1 MTDEPQVRDER
12 TRSPRRGMCAAVL
25 SLEAITLGLTTPV
38 MITIAD
44 VSAGTAVAVGVG
56 LAVVCLLL
64 AGMLRAEWAYALGWA
79 VQAAAIGLGFVI
91 PLMFVLGGIFALL
104 WGSAYFL
111 GLKIERER
119 AEAFAA
125 YDETAVDSED

>member
-1 MTDEPQVRDER
+1 MSDVDPER

-38 MITIAD
+38 MISVAD
-44 VSAGTAVAVGVG
+44 VPAGTAVAVGVG

-64 AGMLRAEWAYALGWA
+64 AGMLRAEWAYVLGWV
-79 VQAAAIGLGFVI
+79 VQVFAIALGFVI

-104 WGSAYFL
+104 WGSAYLL
-111 GLKIERER
+111 GRRIERER

-125 YDETAVDSED
+125 YDAADTSGES

>member
-1 MTDEPQVRDER
+1 MSDER

-44 VSAGTAVAVGVG
+44 VSTGTAVAVGVG

-79 VQAAAIGLGFVI
+79 VQVAAVALGFVI

-111 GLKIERER
+111 GRRIERER

-125 YDETAVDSED
+125 YDETDPQTAASED

>member
-1 MTDEPQVRDER
+1 MTDER

-38 MITIAD
+38 LITIAD
-44 VSAGTAVAVGVG
+44 VAAGTAVAVGVG

-64 AGMLRAEWAYALGWA
+64 AGMLRAEWAYQLGWA
-79 VQAAAIGLGFVI
+79 VQVAAIALGFVI
-91 PLMFVLGGIFALL
+91 PLMFLLGGIFALL

-111 GLKIERER
+111 GRKIERER

-125 YDETAVDSED
+125 YDETADSEG

>member
-1 MTDEPQVRDER
+1 MSAAVDPER

-25 SLEAITLGLTTPV
+25 SLEAVTLGLTTPV
-38 MITIAD
+38 MISIAGVD
-44 VSAGTAVAVGVG
+44 TSTALWIGLGLTVA
-56 LAVVCLLL
+56 CLLL
-64 AGMLRAEWAYALGWA
+64 AGLLRAEWAYSVGW
-79 VQAAAIGLGFVI
+79 VIQGAAIGLGFVI

-111 GLKIERER
+111 GRKIERER

-125 YDETAVDSED
+125 YDAGTPPSPEG

>member
-1 MTDEPQVRDER
+1 MSDEPQVPDER
-12 TRSPRRGMCAAVL
+12 SRSPRRGMCAAVL

-38 MITIAD
+38 LISIAD
-44 VSAGTAVAVGVG
+44 VAPGTAVAVGVG

-64 AGMLRAEWAYALGWA
+64 AGMLRAEWAYQLGWA
-79 VQAAAIGLGFVI
+79 VQVAAIALGFVI
-91 PLMFVLGGIFALL
+91 PLMFLLGGIFALL

-111 GLKIERER
+111 GRRIERER

-125 YDETAVDSED
+125 YDESAGSEG

>member
-1 MTDEPQVRDER
+1 MTDERA
-12 TRSPRRGMCAAVL
+12 RSPRRGMCAAVL

-38 MITIAD
+38 LITIAD
-44 VSAGTAVAVGVG
+44 VGAGTAVAVGVG

-64 AGMLRAEWAYALGWA
+64 AGMLRAQWAYTLGWVVQVAAIALGFA
-79 VQAAAIGLGFVI
+79 I
-91 PLMFVLGGIFALL
+91 PLMFLLGGIFALL

-111 GLKIERER
+111 GRRIEQER

-125 YDETAVDSED
+125 FDEAEGSASPEA